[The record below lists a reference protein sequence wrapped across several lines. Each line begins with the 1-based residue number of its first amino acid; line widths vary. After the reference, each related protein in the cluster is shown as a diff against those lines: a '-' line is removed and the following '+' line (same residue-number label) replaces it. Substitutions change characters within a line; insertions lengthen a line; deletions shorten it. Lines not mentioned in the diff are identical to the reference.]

1 MKYTVS
7 SEVFALDSRLRFGI
21 IIGKDIK
28 NRLSTK
34 EDEMRLRRAEDS
46 VRERIKP
53 EELREVSNISLYR
66 EIMKQAGINPNR
78 FPVSVEAM
86 LKRVLKGDQLPMI
99 NALVDLCNAVSLEN
113 LITLGA
119 HDLGDI
125 REDLAVRFS
134 TGKEKFLPFGES
146 EEETVE
152 EGELVFTSGDQVQTR
167 KWIWR
172 QSELGKTTLDS
183 HHIIFQLV
191 GMAEDP
197 EDSLVEAMAAIAE
210 MVMLD
215 FGGSCENYLVG
226 PENEEIEFES

>member
-1 MKYTVS
+1 MKYSVS
-7 SEVFALDSRLRFGI
+7 PEVFALDSQLRFGI
-21 IIGKDIK
+21 IIGKNIK

-34 EDEMRLRRAEDS
+34 EDEMRLRRAEES
-46 VRERIKP
+46 VREKIKP
-53 EELREVSNISLYR
+53 EELRDASNIALYR
-66 EIMKQAGINPNR
+66 ETMKQAGINPNR

-99 NALVDLCNAVSLEN
+99 NALVDLCNAISLEN

-119 HDLGDI
+119 HDLRDI
-125 REDLAVRFS
+125 QEDLAVRFS
-134 TGKEKFLPFGES
+134 TGKEKFLPFGQS

-197 EDSLVEAMAAIAE
+197 EDSLVEAMAAITE
-210 MVMLD
+210 MVMFD
-215 FGGSCENYLVG
+215 FGGSCENYLVS
-226 PENEEIEFES
+226 PDNEEIEFES